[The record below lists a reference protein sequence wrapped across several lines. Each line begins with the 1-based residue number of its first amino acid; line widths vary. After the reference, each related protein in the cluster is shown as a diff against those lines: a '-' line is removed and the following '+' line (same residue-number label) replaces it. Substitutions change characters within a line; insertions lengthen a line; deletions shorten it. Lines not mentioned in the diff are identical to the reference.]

1 MQGVSFMR
9 CIEIQ
14 YIKIRHEKDLYKLLA
29 EIDLLKTDLA
39 TKVGHNFI
47 IVRDQTRLTIRRTL
61 EDPKEFFCAIIST
74 RPEYLADVLAT
85 SHTRLAGTVD

>member
-1 MQGVSFMR
+1 MQGVSFMC

-14 YIKIRHEKDLYKLLA
+14 YIRIRHEKDPYKLLA
-29 EIDLLKTDLA
+29 EIDLVKTDLA
-39 TKVGHNFI
+39 TKDKII

-61 EDPKEFFCAIIST
+61 EDPKEFFCAIISI

-85 SHTRLAGTVD
+85 SHTRLAGTVG